1 MTFLRTISAWTQ
13 KWPIA
18 LATCFVLAV
27 LVLLPGLGRPGL
39 IEPQERQLSDRIAP
53 HESVPAKPE
62 PAAAPTK
69 PGQAKC
75 DRTVPA
81 DADARSLTRRAIVAG
96 RDRLADS
103 DTGRKLP
110 LALLGLLTVLAT
122 VGIALRAAG
131 PRAALVT
138 CAVVLAMP
146 LLGLQSRMLTS
157 EIGTACGA
165 ALIVYGLFS
174 LGRPAR
180 PGSVLFGLDLLT
192 STVALALG
200 TVIGF
205 YAGGALLGLVVP
217 FGAVAAAGGLGVP
230 LGISL
235 VKRRPWL
242 EHVPATIA
250 TIVAVGLVGALTY
263 QLYEL
268 KDPIA
273 GITPPAR
280 QMLGSAIV
288 PDGCYSSLLGAIWR
302 PEDDLRFIYDSTFEQ
317 IGYGTFPWGV
327 LAPVAVFFLLRD
339 DDPKRRLLGGIALAW
354 AGGAWI
360 ANEAFQRKV
369 GFTIYSGFP
378 AIAVAV
384 GVWIDSLLAGRQKGD
399 QRAMPAAGIL
409 IGLYFFLGV
418 LDLGKDIQSFPDK
431 LSSLLTGTDIVTY
444 PTATKV
450 KLGLFVLAMLVGLGF
465 ALAVSVWRS
474 GDGFLRKELR
484 LVANIS
490 GAVAIAATIILG
502 AFWTFGWHPKIATH
516 LSSKTM
522 FDTYHELR
530 GAPGADGQS
539 RDPLLIMGD
548 LGQAPLFYTPQKPQ
562 LVQTRPEIVKSLQRT
577 DARVFAI
584 MPRTDLCTLHREMGD
599 KPYFVVEDRNSKN
612 LLFSNRVDGTTD
624 KNSLA
629 KVILHHEPKKIG
641 ARPKGTIIW
650 DNKIQ
655 LLGWD
660 MPKRVERGGRFKM
673 TLYYKILSAVGGA
686 WKTLVHIDPVNAST
700 RIGADH
706 DPISALCA
714 TGSWMPGDY
723 IVDTFEVT
731 AGGGGHPKGP
741 YNVFIGFFSGSAGN
755 WKNMAVKSSSEQ
767 RDDADRVKIT
777 STIVD

>member
-1 MTFLRTISAWTQ
+1 MTLFRTISAWVHR
-13 KWPIA
+13 WPIA

-39 IEPQERQLSDRIAP
+39 LEPQERQLSDRIAP
-53 HESVPAKPE
+53 HESAPAKPE
-62 PAAAPTK
+62 PAAAK
-69 PGQAKC
+69 PAAKDGC
-75 DRTVPA
+75 ERTVPA
-81 DADARSLTRRAIVAG
+81 DGDARSLTRRAIVAG
-96 RDRLADS
+96 RDRIEDS
-103 DTGRKLP
+103 DLGRKLP
-110 LALLGLLTVLAT
+110 LALLGLLTALAT

-138 CAVVLAMP
+138 CAVVLSMP

-157 EIGTACGA
+157 EIGTPCGA

-174 LGRPAR
+174 FSRPTR
-180 PGSVLFGLDLLT
+180 TGSVLFGLDLIA

-200 TVIGF
+200 AVIAF

-217 FGAVAAAGGLGVP
+217 LGAFAAAGGLGAP
-230 LGISL
+230 LVVSL
-235 VKRRPWL
+235 VKRRPWM
-242 EHVPATIA
+242 EHIPAMVATCIA
-250 TIVAVGLVGALTY
+250 VALVGALTY

-268 KDPIA
+268 KDPVA

-317 IGYGTFPWGV
+317 VGFGTFPWGI

-339 DDPKRRLLGGIALAW
+339 DDPKRRLLGGITLAW

-360 ANEAFQRKV
+360 ANEAFHRKV
-369 GFTIYSGFP
+369 GFTIYAGFP
-378 AIAVAV
+378 ALALAV
-384 GVWIDSLLAGRQKGD
+384 GVWIDSLLAGRARGD
-399 QRAMPAAGIL
+399 SRAMPTAAIL
-409 IGLYFFLGV
+409 IGLYAFLGILV
-418 LDLGKDIQSFPDK
+418 LGKDIQSFPDK
-431 LSSLLTGTDIVTY
+431 MASLLTGTEMITY
-444 PTATKV
+444 PAATSV
-450 KLGLFVLAMLVGLGF
+450 KLGLFVLGSLIALGF
-465 ALAVSVWRS
+465 ALAIALWRPD
-474 GDGFLRKELR
+474 DGFLRKELR

-490 GAVAIAATIILG
+490 GAVAIAATIIL
-502 AFWTFGWHPKIATH
+502 AAYWTFGWHPKLASH

-530 GAPGADGQS
+530 AS

-548 LGQAPLFYTPQKPQ
+548 LGQAPLFYTTQTPEY
-562 LVQTRPEIVKSLQRT
+562 VQARPDIVKALQRT

-599 KPYFVVEDRNSKN
+599 KPYFVVEDRNTKN

-629 KVILHHEPKKIG
+629 KVILHHEPKKMG

-650 DNKIQ
+650 ENKIQ

-660 MPKRVERGGRFKM
+660 VPKSVDRGGRLKI
-673 TLYYKILSAVGGA
+673 TLYYKVLAAVGGA
-686 WKTLVHIDPVNAST
+686 WKTLVHIDPVHAST
-700 RIGADH
+700 RIGGDH
-706 DPISALCA
+706 DPINALCA

-723 IVDTFEVT
+723 IVDTFEIT

-741 YNVFIGFFSGSAGN
+741 YNIWIGFFSGAAPN
-755 WKNMAVKSSSEQ
+755 WKNMPVKSSSEQ
-767 RDDADRVKIT
+767 RDEVDRVKIT
-777 STIVD
+777 SLIVD